1 MKLQYN
7 RYSRMPNI
15 LHDTF
20 TSEDLIQAKQ
30 LFKQFTSYI
39 PKTKENKFQYTGTE
53 KNQIL
58 HERPNLQ
65 QSLISGLEVPI
76 YEYIGRVKH
85 IEPRQDYV
93 VNVDMSS
100 NAKQQFK
107 KELGQIKIFN
117 YFFLSLFIYIYG
129 I

>member
-1 MKLQYN
+1 MTVQYN
-7 RYSRMPNI
+7 GYSRMPDN
-15 LHDTF
+15 LYNTF
-20 TSEDLIQAKQ
+20 TPEDVIQAKQ

-65 QSLISGLEVPI
+65 QSLISGLEIPI

-85 IEPRQDYV
+85 IEPRQNYII
-93 VNVDMSS
+93 NVDMSS
-100 NAKQQFK
+100 NAKRQFK
-107 KELGQIKIFN
+107 KEFG
-117 YFFLSLFIYIYG
+117 
-129 I
+129 